1 MSSNNKRMRTKM
13 QLFECSNCHQPVYF
27 DNNYCTAC
35 QHILGFD
42 STQMQMVA
50 LQGQAE
56 DAVLIEPNQQ
66 TKYKFCQNK
75 QYNVCNWL
83 LHEQDE
89 AEFCV
94 ACALNRVIPNLS
106 DLEYRQRWHKIEL
119 AKHRLVYAL
128 LRWKLP
134 VENKIQ
140 NPDLGLA
147 FDFKADPNSPNEPKV
162 MTGHDNGL
170 ITLNIAEADD
180 VERAMARD
188 NMDEVYRTLLGHF
201 RHEVGHYYWDVLVDG
216 TAYLEPC
223 RALFG
228 DERMDYQEALD
239 RHYHQGPPADWMDH
253 YISPYATMHPWED
266 WAETWAHY
274 LHIVDVLET
283 ADSFGIKIRPK
294 VVEGQQNHLMN
305 LDVQQNPYYTQ
316 SFDEIYQA
324 WLPVAFA
331 MNSLNRS
338 MGQEDFYPFVI
349 NREVQNK
356 LKFIHDLI
364 QATATKHLQAA

>member
-1 MSSNNKRMRTKM
+1 M
-13 QLFECSNCHQPVYF
+13 QIFECTHCHQPVYF
-27 DNNYCTAC
+27 DNNFCTAC
-35 QHILGFD
+35 QHVLGFD
-42 STQMQMVA
+42 PVEMKMLSLEQNSEGTWTEVQHQ
-50 LQGQAE
+50 E
-56 DAVLIEPNQQ
+56 
-66 TKYKFCQNK
+66 KYKFCENT
-75 QYNVCNWL
+75 QYGVCNWVL
-83 LHEQDE
+83 TEHSE
-89 AEFCV
+89 ASFCL
-94 ACALNRVIPNLS
+94 ACNLNRVIPDLS
-106 DLEYRQRWHKIEL
+106 NDEYRQRWHTIEL

-128 LRWKLP
+128 LRWRLP
-134 VENKIQ
+134 VQDRII
-140 NPDLGLA
+140 NPEQGLA

-201 RHEVGHYYWDVLVDG
+201 RHEIGHYYWDILVDG
-216 TAYLEPC
+216 TPYLEPC

-239 RHYHQGPPADWMDH
+239 RHYHQGPPADWMQH

-283 ADSFGIKIRPK
+283 AESFGIKIRPK
-294 VVEGQQNHLMN
+294 VVAGENEHIMTLEQ
-305 LDVQQNPYYTQ
+305 QQNPYYVQ
-316 SFDEIYQA
+316 DFDAIYQA
-324 WLPVAFA
+324 WLPVSFA

-349 NREVQNK
+349 NAEVQKK
-356 LKFIHDLI
+356 LKFIHDVVHQVKPQL
-364 QATATKHLQAA
+364 ADAVA

>member
-1 MSSNNKRMRTKM
+1 M

-27 DNNYCTAC
+27 DNNYCTSC
-35 QHILGFD
+35 QHVLGFD
-42 STQMQMVA
+42 AKQMQMVA
-50 LQGQAE
+50 LEGSE
-56 DAVLIEPNQQ
+56 DTAIWTEPSSQ
-66 TKYKFCQNK
+66 TQYKFCQNK
-75 QYNVCNWL
+75 QYHVCNWL
-83 LHEQDE
+83 LLETDQH
-89 AEFCV
+89 EFCL
-94 ACALNRVIPNLS
+94 ACSLNRVIPNLS
-106 DLEYRQRWHKIEL
+106 DPKYRQRWHKIEL

-134 VENKIQ
+134 LENKVQ
-140 NPDLGLA
+140 NPELGLA
-147 FDFKADPNSPNEPKV
+147 FDFKADPNCPNEPKV

-201 RHEVGHYYWDVLVDG
+201 RHEIGHYYWDVLVDG
-216 TAYLEPC
+216 TEFLQPC

-239 RHYHQGPPADWMDH
+239 RHYHQGPPSDWMQH

-266 WAETWAHY
+266 WGETWAHY

-283 ADSFGIKIRPK
+283 ADSFGIQIRPK
-294 VVEGQQNHLMN
+294 VVKDQQDHLMH
-305 LDVQQNPYYTQ
+305 LAVKQNPYYSQ

-349 NREVQNK
+349 NLEVQNK
-356 LKFIHDLI
+356 LRFIHDVI
-364 QATATKHLQAA
+364 QTTMQRNQQAA